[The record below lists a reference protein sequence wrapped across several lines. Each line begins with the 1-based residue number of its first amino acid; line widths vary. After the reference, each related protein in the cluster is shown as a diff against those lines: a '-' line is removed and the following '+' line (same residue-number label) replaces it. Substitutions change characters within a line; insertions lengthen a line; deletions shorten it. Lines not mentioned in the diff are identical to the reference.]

1 MIFTHPNLSSRCH
14 GSWLGVSSGWGCL
27 AGRAWR
33 QKTQVI
39 LGWHF
44 CSSWCYKAPFGSALP
59 PSPCRSHNLC
69 LREAKRK
76 RSKRTQAREGNS
88 SCSFLLF
95 WQGMGCLFQGRATE
109 ELRWDGCLG
118 EEPQGNTSL
127 NTWVY
132 CPIHK

>member
-1 MIFTHPNLSSRCH
+1 MIFIHPNLSSRCH
-14 GSWLGVSSGWGCL
+14 GSLLGVSSGWGCL

-44 CSSWCYKAPFGSALP
+44 CSSWCYEARFGSALP

-69 LREAKRK
+69 LPPGK
-76 RSKRTQAREGNS
+76 SKRGKQQLQF
-88 SCSFLLF
+88 SFVLAISETA

-118 EEPQGNTSL
+118 EEPQGNTSP
-127 NTWVY
+127 NMWVY